1 MLSPATQNKTRN
13 AALAGK
19 KSGMRVICNDEE
31 ILEKYNALADSARNG
46 NYWAQQITSGIL
58 GLTSG
63 RLHMNNVFVRKGAG
77 TIYGRGAFYV
87 VLPGATATIE
97 QLDNSEFVL
106 TELNADSNFQ
116 KLQKKTSKPGLW
128 KVERTGDK
136 WTTTHIPDSQQTP
149 MTENQ
154 HVAISDHKDDV
165 LEAAKSAADGLSG
178 IHTSISRSIDTSGF
192 ILHHTPGEEPI
203 GGLTNCKRAMSPDTS
218 KSLHESAILLAQ
230 TMHQSKNVGN
240 VQWMSDWGGSGVL
253 TQSLRI
259 LADND
264 VKLSKHAIY
273 LNHPTTR
280 PSKAM
285 EYGFRVGL
293 KGNAIEKKSG
303 IMPSEMIGNMLWL
316 DTPVSNLTRAKHDE
330 NYSGTNIT
338 GNAVSTTSKVVGTGL
353 GVTGALGAF
362 GVVAL
367 AAPVSAA
374 MGVAGGVLLTASL
387 LNKAAKT
394 VAPEMHEKISSNWK

>member
-116 KLQKKTSKPGLW
+116 KLQKKKSKPGLW
-128 KVERTGDK
+128 KVTREEDS
-136 WTTTHIPDSQQTP
+136 WTIKHISDSQNTP

-154 HVAISDHKDDV
+154 YVAISDQKADIED
-165 LEAAKSAADGLSG
+165 ATDSAVEGFKAINSTTARQ
-178 IHTSISRSIDTSGF
+178 IENSGF
-192 ILHHTPGEEPI
+192 ILHYTLGGEPI
-203 GGLTNCKRAMSPDTS
+203 GGLKNCKQAMTPDTS
-218 KSLHESAILLAQ
+218 KKLHESAILLAQ
-230 TMHQSKNVGN
+230 TMHQSKDVGN

-259 LADND
+259 LADSN

-285 EYGFRVGL
+285 EYGFKVGL

-303 IMPSEMIGNMLWL
+303 VMPSEMIGNMFWL
-316 DTPVSNLTRAKHDE
+316 DTPVSNLTRAKHDK
-330 NYSGTNIT
+330 NYSSTNIA
-338 GNAVSTTSKVVGTGL
+338 GNAASTTSKVVGTGL

-374 MGVAGGVLLTASL
+374 MGVAGGVLLTAGL
-387 LNKAAKT
+387 LNKAVRT
-394 VAPEMHEKISSNWK
+394 VAPKTHKKISSNWK

>member
-1 MLSPATQNKTRN
+1 MLSPATKNKTRN

-116 KLQKKTSKPGLW
+116 KLQKNNAKPGLW
-128 KVERTGDK
+128 KVTLEGDA
-136 WTTTHIPDSQQTP
+136 WTTKHIADNQNTP
-149 MTENQ
+149 MSEDQ
-154 HVAISDHKDDV
+154 HVAISDQENEV
-165 LEAAKSAADGLSG
+165 LDAAKSAAESLGA
-178 IHTSISRSIDTSGF
+178 INTTTARQISNSGF
-192 ILHHTPGEEPI
+192 ILHYSPGGEPI
-203 GGLTNCKRAMSPDTS
+203 GGLKNCKQAMSPDTS
-218 KSLHESAILLAQ
+218 KKLHESAILLAQ
-230 TMHQSKNVGN
+230 TMHQSKDVGN

-264 VKLSKHAIY
+264 IKLSKHAIY

-285 EYGFRVGL
+285 EYGLKVGL

-303 IMPSEMIGNMLWL
+303 VRPSEMIGNMFWL
-316 DTPVSNLTRAKHDE
+316 DTPVSNLTRAKHDK
-330 NYSGTNIT
+330 NYSGTNIA
-338 GNAVSTTSKVVGTGL
+338 GNAVSTTSTLAGVGL
-353 GVTGALGAF
+353 GVTGALGTF
-362 GVVAL
+362 GFITL
-367 AAPVSAA
+367 AAPRIGCHWSRWRCIIDRKLAQ
-374 MGVAGGVLLTASL
+374 
-387 LNKAAKT
+387 
-394 VAPEMHEKISSNWK
+394 